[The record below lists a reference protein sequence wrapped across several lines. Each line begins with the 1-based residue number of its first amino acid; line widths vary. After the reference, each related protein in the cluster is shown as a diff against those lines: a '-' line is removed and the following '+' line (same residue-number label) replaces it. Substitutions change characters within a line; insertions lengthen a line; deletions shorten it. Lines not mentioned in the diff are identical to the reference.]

1 MQQNSTIVSA
11 LCWVSRGYAKPTLT
25 EYQPTEAELK
35 QHKKMSKKLLKAKTE
50 KKDDKKDGE
59 DEMSDDSGE
68 PDMPNFTA
76 EIAALKDKELGTE
89 D

>member
-11 LCWVSRGYAKPTLT
+11 LCWVSRGYAKPTLQ
-25 EYQPTEAELK
+25 EYQPTEEELK
-35 QHKKMSKKLLKAKTE
+35 QHKKMSKKLMKAKTE
-50 KKDDKKDGE
+50 NKTKDK

-68 PDMPNFTA
+68 QDMPNFTA
-76 EIAALKDKELGTE
+76 EVAALKDKEMGTG